1 MYQIGLKLWSIN
13 TDIYLQEAE
22 KLFADGVF
30 SYIELF
36 VVPGSLEH
44 LPAWKKLKCPF
55 IIHNAHFMQH
65 FNLAKREKEADNR
78 KIYEETRRF
87 ADELD
92 AKYIIF
98 HGGIEGSIEETARQL
113 ASFHE
118 PRAVIENKPFRALP
132 NRMGGEFC
140 RGYNIAEL
148 KTVMDAAGCGFCLD
162 FGHAICA
169 ANSQHV
175 DPYEYIRE
183 MKEALSPSM
192 FHLTDIDDTTSEW
205 DSHPHLGTGQ
215 LNLGKICS
223 MLPED
228 AIVTAE
234 TNKNSKTDLQDFIPD
249 AQTLRFYDLS
259 CRRAEPKDA
268 KAVFEISNDP
278 EVRAASFQTSRI
290 EWEGHLN
297 WFESKLQDSDCHF
310 YVFENG
316 AGQIAAQVRF
326 QKTEQDRFEVS
337 FSIDGAYRG
346 KHCSV
351 RILSMGISR
360 FRKDFGGHCVL
371 IASIKHENIASQK
384 CFGYVGFQ
392 PLSSDDDHMEL
403 SYEL

>member
-13 TDIYLQEAE
+13 TDIYLQKAE

-44 LPAWKKLKCPF
+44 LPAWKRLKCPF

-98 HGGIEGSIEETARQL
+98 HGGIEGSIKETARQL

-169 ANSQHV
+169 ANSQHA

-192 FHLTDIDDTTSEW
+192 FHLTDIDDITSEW

-215 LNLGKICS
+215 LDLGRICS

-259 CRRAEPKDA
+259 CRKTTPGDA
-268 KAVFEISNDP
+268 KIIFDISNDP
-278 EVRAASFQTSRI
+278 AVRAMSFRK
-290 EWEGHLN
+290 EPLVWEEHLN
-297 WFESKLQDSDCHF
+297 WFEQKIHDPDCFF
-310 YVFENG
+310 YLFESATG
-316 AGQIAAQVRF
+316 KIAAQVRF
-326 QKTEQDRFEVS
+326 QRLEPARFIVNYSLARE
-337 FSIDGAYRG
+337 YRG
-346 KHCSV
+346 KHCSA

-360 FRKDFGGHCVL
+360 LKKDFGEHCVL

-384 CFGYVGFQ
+384 CFGQAGFQ
-392 PLSSDDDHMEL
+392 PLSSDDNHMEL